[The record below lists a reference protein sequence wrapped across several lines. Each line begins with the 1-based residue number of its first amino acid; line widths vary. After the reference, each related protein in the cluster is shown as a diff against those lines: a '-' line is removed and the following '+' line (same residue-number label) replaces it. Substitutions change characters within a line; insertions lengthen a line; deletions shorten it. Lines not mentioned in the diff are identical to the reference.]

1 MYIKITTCQHKTA
14 LSWRQRSFFAV
25 SVFSFLLPSIPMHI
39 NFLDCSTMTNKY
51 AHYQNIGLFSRNR
64 VCLEF
69 LSTSKWAL
77 LPVKSERN
85 LLTSNGRTI
94 GVRKFFEIAIW
105 KAVDQ
110 LFTFHSDFDHA
121 TVAPGSVI
129 CNTREG
135 SFVLEVDPVKRVT
148 DRFDSLAENDA
159 MFL

>member
-1 MYIKITTCQHKTA
+1 M
-14 LSWRQRSFFAV
+14 
-25 SVFSFLLPSIPMHI
+25 
-39 NFLDCSTMTNKY
+39 
-51 AHYQNIGLFSRNR
+51 
-64 VCLEF
+64 
-69 LSTSKWAL
+69 
-77 LPVKSERN
+77 
-85 LLTSNGRTI
+85 
-94 GVRKFFEIAIW
+94 FFEIAIL

-129 CNTREG
+129 CNTHEG